1 MLMLTF
7 ITISI
12 CLFLIFVTGWTLT
25 TYFVKKD
32 SQKVIREELKNLLN
46 ICKKLLVSLKNLIG
60 ILAKNSLSSESNEA
74 NPIEENILE
83 EDDQPLSVVQP
94 IKEIEAQSL
103 EVENEEDDDTA
114 LSAFSPKVVEV
125 INEEE
130 EKVA

>member
-1 MLMLTF
+1 MLNL

-12 CLFLIFVTGWTLT
+12 GLFLIILTGWTLT

-32 SQKVIREELKNLLN
+32 SQKLIREELKNLLN

-60 ILAKNSLSSESNEA
+60 ILANNSLSSESNEA
-74 NPIEENILE
+74 KPIEENILE
-83 EDDQPLSVVQP
+83 ADDQPLSVVQP
-94 IKEIEAQSL
+94 IKEIEAESL
-103 EVENEEDDDTA
+103 EVEDEEDDDTA

>member
-1 MLMLTF
+1 MLTL
-7 ITISI
+7 ILVSI
-12 CLFLIFVTGWTLT
+12 CLLFIGLTGWTLT

-32 SQKVIREELKNLLN
+32 SQKLIREELKNLLN
-46 ICKKLLVSLKNLIG
+46 ICKKLFVSLKNLIE
-60 ILAKNSLSSESNEA
+60 ILANNSLSSELNAA

-83 EDDQPLSVVQP
+83 ENDQPLSVVQP

>member
-1 MLMLTF
+1 MV
-7 ITISI
+7 SI
-12 CLFLIFVTGWTLT
+12 CLLFISLTGWTLT

-60 ILAKNSLSSESNEA
+60 ILANNSLSSESNEA
-74 NPIEENILE
+74 NAIEENILE
-83 EDDQPLSVVQP
+83 EDEKPLSVVQP

>member
-1 MLMLTF
+1 MLTF
-7 ITISI
+7 IMVLI
-12 CLFLIFVTGWTLT
+12 CLLFISLTGWTLT

-60 ILAKNSLSSESNEA
+60 ILANNSLSSESNEA

>member
-1 MLMLTF
+1 MLTL
-7 ITISI
+7 ILVSI
-12 CLFLIFVTGWTLT
+12 CLLFISLTGWTLT
-25 TYFVKKD
+25 TYFVQKD
-32 SQKVIREELKNLLN
+32 SQQLIREELKNLLN

-60 ILAKNSLSSESNEA
+60 ILANNSLSSESNEA
-74 NPIEENILE
+74 KPIEENILE
-83 EDDQPLSVVQP
+83 ADDQPLSVVQP